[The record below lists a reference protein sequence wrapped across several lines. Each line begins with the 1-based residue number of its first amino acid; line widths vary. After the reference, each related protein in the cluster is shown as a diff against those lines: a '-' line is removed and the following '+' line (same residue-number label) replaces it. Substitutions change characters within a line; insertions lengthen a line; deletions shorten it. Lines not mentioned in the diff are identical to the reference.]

1 MDKKYVD
8 EDDPWKG
15 ILAAADFSILSKF
28 HTTNK
33 KSPGQLLLG

>member
-15 ILAAADFSILSKF
+15 ILASADFSVRSILYK
-28 HTTNK
+28 TN
-33 KSPGQLLLG
+33 